1 MQWTQECEPAS
12 QWSPPS
18 PFNSGGDAFLR
29 PLATVMG
36 GPVLFSRS
44 QNSFAYEWLGSLRQ
58 PSESASGS
66 AERVAARRENFGPA
80 LVVHPSLHQLYA
92 IQSDEIARMAT
103 VHELRPKT
111 PDSEKITVNLGFI
124 DLGRVD
130 LMVRDG
136 FYANRADFIR
146 TAIRNQLER
155 HDDAVRQSVARRQLQ
170 LGLSHYTRQDLEAAR
185 DAGTPL
191 LIQVLG
197 LAAIASDV
205 TPELAR
211 AAIASVQVLGAFQ
224 ASPAVKAALADRTT

>member
-1 MQWTQECEPAS
+1 MEIE
-12 QWSPPS
+12 
-18 PFNSGGDAFLR
+18 
-29 PLATVMG
+29 M
-36 GPVLFSRS
+36 
-44 QNSFAYEWLGSLRQ
+44 
-58 PSESASGS
+58 
-66 AERVAARRENFGPA
+66 AE
-80 LVVHPSLHQLYA
+80 
-92 IQSDEIARMAT
+92 

-146 TAIRNQLER
+146 TAVRNQLER
-155 HDDAVRQSVARRQLQ
+155 QDDAVCQSVARRQLK

-191 LIQVLG
+191 LIG
-197 LAAIASDV
+197 LATIASDV